1 MRLPLQKRLDT
12 YTFIF
17 LSARASAHIAR
28 FTKTCSIVPKRP
40 DFVRLSCAISTSN
53 APPSTYRQNQFISEE
68 VANRPYDFA
77 VGISARRFSPA
88 TRPLDLRRMHNRSES
103 WECFRA

>member
-28 FTKTCSIVPKRP
+28 FTKIFSIVPKRP
-40 DFVRLSCAISTSN
+40 DFVRLSCALSTSY
-53 APPSTYRQNQFISEE
+53 AARSTYRPKQYISEE
-68 VANRPYDFA
+68 VRQP
-77 VGISARRFSPA
+77 
-88 TRPLDLRRMHNRSES
+88 PLRLRRWHFCSKVFISDSTSRL
-103 WECFRA
+103 FKAVP